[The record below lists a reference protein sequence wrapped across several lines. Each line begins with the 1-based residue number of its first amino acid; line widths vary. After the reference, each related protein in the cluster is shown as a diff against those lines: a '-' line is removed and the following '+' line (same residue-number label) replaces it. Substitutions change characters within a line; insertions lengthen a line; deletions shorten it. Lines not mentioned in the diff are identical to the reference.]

1 MTAAER
7 LDAYA
12 RLAVEVGTNL
22 QEGQVLDVLAF
33 PEHAPLVRAV
43 GRAAYRAGASYVT
56 VEWRDPGM
64 RRAMADFA
72 PESSLDWSPPWE
84 IAKLDWLSENKGAI
98 LAIFGDPDPHALDG
112 ADPGRVAR
120 AIRRAYVARSVQS
133 DNERAVNW
141 SIVAYPN
148 PGWAERVFGEPDVER
163 LWDLVA
169 RAVRLDEPDPV
180 AAWKEHVAMLRR
192 ARPTG
197 STSVRFD
204 AIRFRGP
211 GTDLLVGLSPLSRW
225 KGAVEETAYGLRARR
240 QPPDRGGVHD
250 TRQASHARARF
261 AAHGRS
267 RCRGTSPRTSSSRSG
282 TVASS
287 TCVPARERT
296 TCGSGIAFDD
306 GASMLGEVAI
316 VDGSSRVGQLG
327 VVFFDTLF
335 DENATSH
342 VALGSAYLSGLEGGA
357 ALSEDERAA
366 AGLNESVVHEDVMLG
381 GPEVDV
387 DGLSADGT
395 ATPIVRENV
404 WVLA

>member
-1 MTAAER
+1 VTAAER

-43 GRAAYRAGASYVT
+43 ARAAYRAGASYVT

-84 IAKLDWLSENKGAI
+84 VAKLDWLSENRGAI
-98 LAIFGDPDPHALDG
+98 LAIFGDPDPHALEG

-120 AIRRAYVARSVQS
+120 AIRRAYVARSVKS

-141 SIVAYPN
+141 SIVAFPS
-148 PGWAERVFGEPDVER
+148 PGWAERIFGEPDVER

-180 AAWKEHVAMLRR
+180 AAWKDHVGVLR
-192 ARPTG
+192 ARARRLDEE
-197 STSVRFD
+197 RFD

-211 GTDLLVGLSPLSRW
+211 GTDLFVGLSPLSKW
-225 KGAVEETAYGLRARR
+225 KGAVEETAYGLEHVVNLPTEEVFTTPDKRR
-240 QPPDRGGVHD
+240 
-250 TRQASHARARF
+250 TE
-261 AAHGRS
+261 
-267 RCRGTSPRTSSSRSG
+267 G
-282 TVASS
+282 TVRCTRPVALPGSVAEGVELAFRDGRVVDVRAD
-287 TCVPARERT
+287 TGADDLRERY
-296 TCGSGIAFDD
+296 AFDE

-316 VDGSSRVGQLG
+316 VDRSSRVGQLG

-342 VALGSAYLSGLEGGA
+342 VAFGSAYLSGLEGGTE
-357 ALSEDERAA
+357 LSEEERAA

-381 GPEVDV
+381 GPEVEI
-387 DGLSADGT
+387 DGIAVDGT
-395 ATPIVRENV
+395 ATPIVRDDC
-404 WVLA
+404 WVL